1 MKWLLKNK
9 VYSGALQFTIFIGV
23 IIALLLAGLVMLQN
37 THTYFIEQ
45 SKATV
50 ENIQLANSGINHL
63 LNQKTTLKDTLTLPE
78 LTNENQKVEVQLSNW
93 GIFEKGIVKTTH
105 RKKIFY
111 KSALLGT
118 KITKE
123 KRPSLYLQD
132 NYKPLVVVGKT
143 VLKGL
148 VYIPSQGIS
157 PGYIAGESFFGS
169 QLVEG
174 VIKNSIKKLPE
185 LNSMYKELGEV
196 FENNTEFSEEN
207 YLGWDNTSKII
218 NSFLKP
224 TKIMYQKGIIE
235 LDGTSI
241 TGNIIIKS
249 DELVKIKKTAVLR
262 DVIIIAPIVEIEDE
276 VVGTFQVITNKRIT
290 VGKNCKLNYP
300 SALVLIQEKESVANL
315 NSNPLDYHIQVEK
328 NTQILGTICFL
339 KSIKE
344 NDFKTQITLSEEAIV
359 KGEIY
364 CQGNLELKGKVV
376 GSVYTEQFIVNAA
389 GSIFINHLYN
399 GQIVNDDFPESFS
412 GLLFKDN
419 LKSVAKWM
427 Y

>member
-9 VYSGALQFTIFIGV
+9 VYSGSLQFTIFIGV
-23 IIALLLAGLVMLQN
+23 IIALLLAGLIMLQN
-37 THTYFIEQ
+37 THSYFIEQ

-50 ENIQLANSGINHL
+50 ENIQLANSGINYL
-63 LNQKTTLKDTLTLPE
+63 LNQKTALKDTLTISE

-118 KITKE
+118 KIPKE

-132 NYKPLVVVGKT
+132 NYKPLVVVGRT
-143 VLKGL
+143 LLKGL

-174 VIKNSIKKLPE
+174 VIKNSTKKLPE
-185 LNSMYKELGEV
+185 LNAKYKELGKV
-196 FENNTEFSEEN
+196 FESNTEISQEN
-207 YLGWDNTSKII
+207 YLSPENTIKII

-224 TKIMYQKGIIE
+224 SKIMYQKGIIE
-235 LDGTSI
+235 LDGRSI

-249 DELVKIKKTAVLR
+249 DELVKIKKTAILK

-276 VVGTFQVITNKRIT
+276 VVGTFQVMANKRIT

-328 NTQILGTICFL
+328 NSQIIGTICYF

-344 NDFKTQITLSEEAIV
+344 NDFKTQISLSEESIL

-376 GSVYTEQFIVNAA
+376 GSIYTEQFIVNAA

-399 GQIVNDDFPESFS
+399 GQIVNDNFPESFS

>member
-1 MKWLLKNK
+1 VKGLFKNK

-23 IIALLLAGLVMLQN
+23 VIALLLAGLIMIQK

-45 SKATV
+45 SKATI
-50 ENIQLANSGINHL
+50 ENIQLANSGINYL
-63 LNQKTTLKDTLTLPE
+63 LNQKKATPDTLTISDLS
-78 LTNENQKVEVQLSNW
+78 NENQKVEVNLSSW

-105 RKKIFY
+105 RKKTFY

-118 KITKE
+118 TIGTSE
-123 KRPSLYLQD
+123 RPILYLQE

-143 VLKGL
+143 ILKGL
-148 VYIPSQGIS
+148 VYIPSQGII
-157 PGYIAGESFFGS
+157 PGYIEGESFYS
-169 QLVEG
+169 EKLIEG
-174 VIKNSIKKLPE
+174 TIKKSTTKLPE
-185 LNSMYKELGEV
+185 LNDLYKEFRDV
-196 FENNTEFSEEN
+196 FKSNTKISQEN
-207 YLGWDNTSKII
+207 YLSQDYKSKII
-218 NSFLKP
+218 NSFFKP
-224 TKIMYQKGIIE
+224 TKIIYQKGIIE

-249 DELVKIKKTAVLR
+249 DELVKIKKTAFLK
-262 DVIIIAPIVEIEDE
+262 DVIIIAPIVEIEDD
-276 VVGTFQVITNKRIT
+276 VVGTFQVMANKRII

-300 SALVLIQEKESVANL
+300 SALVLIQEKESIANL

-328 NTQILGTICFL
+328 NSQIIGTICYF
-339 KSIKE
+339 KSIKV
-344 NDFKTQITLSEEAIV
+344 NDFKTQITLNEEAIV

-364 CQGNLELKGKVV
+364 CQGNLELKGKVI
-376 GSVYTEQFIVNAA
+376 GSVFTEQFIVNAS
-389 GSIFINHLYN
+389 GTIFINHLYN
-399 GQIVNDDFPESFS
+399 GQIVNDNFPESFS

>member
-50 ENIQLANSGINHL
+50 ENIQLANSGINYL
-63 LNQKTTLKDTLTLPE
+63 LNQKTALKDTLTLSE
-78 LTNENQKVEVQLSNW
+78 LTDENQKVEVHLSTW
-93 GIFEKGIVKTTH
+93 GIFEKGTVKTAH

-118 KITKE
+118 KIRSSE
-123 KRPSLYLQD
+123 RPILYLQD

-143 VLKGL
+143 LLKGL
-148 VYIPSQGIS
+148 VYIPNQGIN
-157 PGYIAGESFFGS
+157 PGYIAGESFFGN

-174 VIKNSIKKLPE
+174 VVKNSTKKLPE
-185 LNSMYKELGEV
+185 LNSMYKELGKV
-196 FENNTEFSEEN
+196 FASNTEISQEN
-207 YLGWDNTSKII
+207 YLSLENTIKII

-249 DELVKIKKTAVLR
+249 DELVKIKKTAILK
-262 DVIIIAPIVEIEDE
+262 DVIIIAPIVEIEDD
-276 VVGTFQVITNKRIT
+276 VVGTFQVMANKRII

-328 NTQILGTICFL
+328 NSQIIGTVCYL
-339 KSIKE
+339 KSIKD
-344 NDFKTQITLSEEAIV
+344 NDFKTQVTINEEVIV

-412 GLLFKDN
+412 GLFFKDN

>member
-50 ENIQLANSGINHL
+50 ENIQLANSGINYL
-63 LNQKTTLKDTLTLPE
+63 LNEKKATLDTLTINE
-78 LTNENQKVEVQLSNW
+78 LTNENQKVEVHLSNW

-111 KSALLGT
+111 KSAFLGT
-118 KITKE
+118 KIRSIE
-123 KRPSLYLQD
+123 RPSLYLQD

-143 VLKGL
+143 LLKGL
-148 VYIPSQGIS
+148 VYIPSQGIN
-157 PGYIAGESFFGS
+157 PGYIAGESFFGN

-174 VIKNSIKKLPE
+174 VIKNSTKKLPE
-185 LNSMYKELGEV
+185 LNAKYKELGEI
-196 FENNTEFSEEN
+196 FENNTEISQEN
-207 YLGWDNTSKII
+207 YLSPDNTIKII

-249 DELVKIKKTAVLR
+249 DELVKIKMTAVLK
-262 DVIIIAPIVEIEDE
+262 DVIIIAPIVEIEDD
-276 VVGTFQVITNKRIT
+276 VVGTFQVIANKKIT

-300 SALVLIQEKESVANL
+300 SALVLIQEKESIANL

-328 NTQILGTICFL
+328 NTQILGTICYL

>member
-23 IIALLLAGLVMLQN
+23 IIALLLAGLVMIQN
-37 THTYFIEQ
+37 THSYFIEQ

-50 ENIQLANSGINHL
+50 ENIQLANSGINYL
-63 LNQKTTLKDTLTLPE
+63 LNQKTALKDTLTLSE
-78 LTNENQKVEVQLSNW
+78 LTNENQKVEVHLSTW
-93 GIFEKGIVKTTH
+93 GIFEKGTVKTTH

-118 KITKE
+118 KIHSSE
-123 KRPSLYLQD
+123 RPILYLQD

-143 VLKGL
+143 LLKGL
-148 VYIPSQGIS
+148 VYIPNQGIN
-157 PGYIAGESFFGS
+157 PGYIAGESFFGI

-174 VIKNSIKKLPE
+174 VIKNSTKKLPE
-185 LNSMYKELGEV
+185 LNSIYKELGEV
-196 FENNTEFSEEN
+196 FENNREFSQDN
-207 YLGWDNTSKII
+207 YLSQDNTSKIV

-249 DELVKIKKTAVLR
+249 DELVKIKKTAVLK
-262 DVIIIAPIVEIEDE
+262 DVIIIAPIVEIEDD
-276 VVGTFQVITNKRIT
+276 VVGTFQVMANKRIA

-300 SALVLIQEKESVANL
+300 SALVLIQEKESIANL

-328 NTQILGTICFL
+328 NSQIIGTVCYF

-419 LKSVAKWM
+419 LKSVAKWI

>member
-50 ENIQLANSGINHL
+50 ENIQLANSGINYL
-63 LNQKTTLKDTLTLPE
+63 LNQKTALKDTLTISE

-118 KITKE
+118 KIPKE

-132 NYKPLVVVGKT
+132 NYKPLVVVGRT
-143 VLKGL
+143 LLKGL
-148 VYIPSQGIS
+148 VYIPSQGIN
-157 PGYIAGESFFGS
+157 PGYIAGESFFGN

-174 VIKNSIKKLPE
+174 VIKNSTKKLPE

-196 FENNTEFSEEN
+196 FENNTEFSQEN
-207 YLGWDNTSKII
+207 YLSQDNTSKII

-249 DELVKIKKTAVLR
+249 DVLVKIKKTAVLK
-262 DVIIIAPIVEIEDE
+262 DVIIIAPIVEIEDD
-276 VVGTFQVITNKRIT
+276 VVGTFQVMANKRIA

-300 SALVLIQEKESVANL
+300 SALVLIQEKESLVNL

-328 NTQILGTICFL
+328 NTQILGTICYL
-339 KSIKE
+339 KSTKD

>member
-1 MKWLLKNK
+1 VKWLLKNK

>member
-1 MKWLLKNK
+1 MKWLFKNK
-9 VYSGALQFTIFIGV
+9 VFSGALQFTIFIGV
-23 IIALLLAGLVMLQN
+23 IIALLLTGLVMLQN

-45 SKATV
+45 SKATI
-50 ENIQLANSGINHL
+50 ENIQLANSGINYL
-63 LNQKTTLKDTLTLPE
+63 LNQKKVAQDTLTISE
-78 LTNENQKVEVQLSNW
+78 LTNENQKVEVHLSTW

-118 KITKE
+118 KIPKE

-143 VLKGL
+143 LLKGL
-148 VYIPSQGIS
+148 FFIPSQGIS
-157 PGYIAGESFFGS
+157 PGYIAGESFYGE

-174 VIKNSIKKLPE
+174 TIKNSTRKLPE
-185 LNSMYKELGEV
+185 LLAFYKELEEL
-196 FENNTEFSEEN
+196 FNKNTEFSEEN
-207 YLGWDNTSKII
+207 YLRWDNTSKII

-224 TKIMYQKGIIE
+224 TKIMYQKDMIE

-249 DELVKIKKTAVLR
+249 DELVKIKKTAVLK
-262 DVIIIAPIVEIEDE
+262 DVIIIAPIVEIEDD
-276 VVGTFQVITNKRIT
+276 VLGTFQVMANKRIT
-290 VGKNCKLNYP
+290 VGKSCKLNYP
-300 SALVLIQEKESVANL
+300 SALVLIQEKESLVNF
-315 NSNPLDYHIQVEK
+315 NSNALDYQIRIEK
-328 NTQILGTICFL
+328 NSQIIGTVCYF

-344 NDFKTQITLSEEAIV
+344 NDFKTQVTLSEESIV

-376 GSVYTEQFIVNAA
+376 GSVFTEQFILSAA

-399 GQIVNDDFPESFS
+399 GQIVNDNFPESFS

>member
-1 MKWLLKNK
+1 VKWLLKNK

-50 ENIQLANSGINHL
+50 ENIQLANSGINYL
-63 LNQKTTLKDTLTLPE
+63 LNQKTALKDTLTLSE

-118 KITKE
+118 KIPKE

-132 NYKPLVVVGKT
+132 NYKPLVVVGRT
-143 VLKGL
+143 LLKGL

-174 VIKNSIKKLPE
+174 VIKNSTKKLPE
-185 LNSMYKELGEV
+185 LNAKYKELGEV
-196 FENNTEFSEEN
+196 FKSNSEFSEEN
-207 YLGWDNTSKII
+207 YLSPENTIMII
-218 NSFLKP
+218 NSFLQP

-235 LDGTSI
+235 LDNISI
-241 TGNIIIKS
+241 SGNIIIKS
-249 DELVKIKKTAVLR
+249 DELVKIKKTAVLK

-276 VVGTFQVITNKRIT
+276 VVGTFQVMANKRIT

-300 SALVLIQEKESVANL
+300 SALVLIQEKESIANL

-328 NTQILGTICFL
+328 NTQILGTICYL

-344 NDFKTQITLSEEAIV
+344 NDFKTQIT
-359 KGEIY
+359 
-364 CQGNLELKGKVV
+364 C
-376 GSVYTEQFIVNAA
+376 
-389 GSIFINHLYN
+389 
-399 GQIVNDDFPESFS
+399 
-412 GLLFKDN
+412 
-419 LKSVAKWM
+419 
-427 Y
+427 